1 LLKSVL
7 KNYSDIIYQTQY
19 RMPENYQVIHFDK
32 FLSRY
37 FSKQFCFIEAG
48 IIEQFRNKLKAT
60 FGNDRKCFIDY
71 GSLQKINFTDLQY
84 YQPDVGIDGPKFSN
98 VNDPVSILQIDKA
111 YILFGGYHRAF
122 KSILK
127 QKTSIQGYVLELTK

>member
-1 LLKSVL
+1 MVVSVL
-7 KNYSDIIYQTQY
+7 KDYSDIIYQTQY
-19 RMPENYQVIHFDK
+19 RLENYQVIHFDK

-37 FSKQFCFIEAG
+37 FSKQFCFIEAE
-48 IIEQFRNKLKAT
+48 IIEQLRNKLKGT

-84 YQPDVGIDGPKFSN
+84 YQIDVGIDGPKFSD
-98 VNDPVSILQIDKA
+98 VNDPISILQIGKT
-111 YILFGGYHRAF
+111 YILYDGYHRAF

-127 QKTSIQGYVLELTK
+127 QETLIQGNVLELTIG